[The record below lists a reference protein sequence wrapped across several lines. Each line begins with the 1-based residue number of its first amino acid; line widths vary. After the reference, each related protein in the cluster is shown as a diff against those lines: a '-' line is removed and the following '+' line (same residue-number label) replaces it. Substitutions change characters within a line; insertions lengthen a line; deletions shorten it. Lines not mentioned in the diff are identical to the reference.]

1 VKPDLEVEVLPHEHG
16 LMIKEIIYGRLGL
29 SRGLLRRMKKGGR
42 VCLNGVPAYITQR
55 VQARDR
61 ISIYFADTP
70 TTVAAQELDLAILYE
85 DDSIIVINK
94 SPEMAV
100 YPTHAHPEATLA
112 NALAHRW
119 MQQGLDRKI
128 RLIHRLDRE
137 TSGVIIAAKEPYAY
151 HQLVQQLHDG
161 RFTRTYLAL
170 VKGRLPEVTGVI
182 DQPIGRAD
190 SNQAPAVK
198 RMVTPNGKSAVT
210 YYRVLQQYRDV
221 SLLALRLVTGRT
233 HQIRVHLSWLGYPI
247 LGDQL
252 YGNADSRLIPRQALH
267 SWKVEFEHPRTGLP
281 LILHAPLPPDMLS
294 IIRQQLQ

>member
-1 VKPDLEVEVLPHEHG
+1 MKPDLEVEVLPHEHG

-119 MQQGLDRKI
+119 MQ
-128 RLIHRLDRE
+128 
-137 TSGVIIAAKEPYAY
+137 
-151 HQLVQQLHDG
+151 
-161 RFTRTYLAL
+161 
-170 VKGRLPEVTGVI
+170 
-182 DQPIGRAD
+182 
-190 SNQAPAVK
+190 
-198 RMVTPNGKSAVT
+198 
-210 YYRVLQQYRDV
+210 
-221 SLLALRLVTGRT
+221 
-233 HQIRVHLSWLGYPI
+233 
-247 LGDQL
+247 
-252 YGNADSRLIPRQALH
+252 
-267 SWKVEFEHPRTGLP
+267 
-281 LILHAPLPPDMLS
+281 
-294 IIRQQLQ
+294 